1 MFQVCQQSPLFVFCF
16 YFVSLLFHA
25 PTRPARTD
33 RIESDIGAL
42 TRLDRAK
49 SRDKTKRIFLS
60 EIEIREHNH
69 DRDHELNALHFASP
83 QSPSPVPLPV
93 FLQSP
98 AALLCFV
105 MLCSVC
111 SVLLCSVFGSRRVE
125 CGMRIATMP
134 ACALDW
140 REQPTDSHHRVLVMF
155 MGSSSRA
162 HTE

>member
-42 TRLDRAK
+42 SRLDRAK

-69 DRDHELNALHFASP
+69 DRDRAQCTSLCFPSVSQSSP
-83 QSPSPVPLPV
+83 PARVSPV
-93 FLQSP
+93 SSC
-98 AALLCFV
+98 AALLCYV
-105 MLCSVC
+105 MFCLFC
-111 SVLLCSVFGSRRVE
+111 SVLFCFWVASSGMWNEDCDDACVRSRLAR
-125 CGMRIATMP
+125 T
-134 ACALDW
+134 
-140 REQPTDSHHRVLVMF
+140 TD
-155 MGSSSRA
+155 
-162 HTE
+162 